1 MQDILFDSGFVLLGF
16 LLLLKG
22 GDYLVLGAV
31 NIARVVRLSPMVIGL
46 TVVGFGTS
54 MPELL
59 VSTQAALA
67 GSPGI
72 AIGNVVGSN
81 IANIGLILGM
91 SALIYPLAVSKSSL
105 KIHLPFMLLSVFLLM
120 LAGITGSI
128 TRLYGIIFLLLLSAY
143 VVWQVRDSRRHPDP
157 NAEEQMKAYP
167 ARNLSVTLLVTLLSF
182 AALVVGA
189 SLLVDGASNWARRL
203 GGWMGAEP
211 ASIERLIGLTVV
223 AVGTSLPELFASV
236 MAARRHQADI
246 ALGNI
251 VGSVSFN
258 VLAVIGVAS
267 TISPISHA
275 NQGFLVSYAVM
286 VGMSWLLY
294 FTCVTHRAI
303 TRNEGLLLLLC
314 YVAYL
319 ISLGF

>member
-1 MQDILFDSGFVLLGF
+1 MLIDTLLILVGF
-16 LLLLKG
+16 LLLVKG

-31 NIARVVRLSPMVIGL
+31 NIARTVRLSPMVIGL

-59 VSTQAALA
+59 VSAQAALK

-81 IANIGLILGM
+81 IANIGLILGLC
-91 SALIYPLAVSKSSL
+91 ALIYPLGVNRSSL
-105 KIHLPFMLLSVFLLM
+105 RIHLPYMVLNVALLM
-120 LAGITGSI
+120 VVGMTGTINRVAGG
-128 TRLYGIIFLLLLSAY
+128 LFLLLLCSY

-157 NAEEQMKAYP
+157 NAAEQLKEYP
-167 ARNLSVTLLVTLLSF
+167 DWRFGKSLLITLLSF
-182 AALVVGA
+182 AALVLGANALIKGATGWALNIGEWVGA
-189 SLLVDGASNWARRL
+189 DPVD
-203 GGWMGAEP
+203 M
-211 ASIERLIGLTVV
+211 ERIIGLTVV

-258 VLAVIGVAS
+258 VLCVIGVSA
-267 TISPISHA
+267 TICPIRNSDA
-275 NQGFLVSYAVM
+275 GFLVSYAVM
-286 VGMSWLLY
+286 VGISLLLY
-294 FTCVTHRAI
+294 LFCYTGRTLVRA
-303 TRNEGLLLLLC
+303 EGVVLFAC
-314 YVAYL
+314 YLAYL
-319 ISLGF
+319 ASLGV

>member
-1 MQDILFDSGFVLLGF
+1 MLIDTLLILVGF
-16 LLLLKG
+16 LLLVKG

-31 NIARVVRLSPMVIGL
+31 NIARTVRLSPMVIGL

-59 VSTQAALA
+59 VSAQAALK

-81 IANIGLILGM
+81 IANIGLILGLC
-91 SALIYPLAVSKSSL
+91 ALIYPLNVSKSSL
-105 KIHLPFMLLSVFLLM
+105 KIHLPYMILSVVLLM
-120 LAGITGSI
+120 AAGMTGTI
-128 TRLYGIIFLLLLSAY
+128 RRVEGLLFLCILVGY

-157 NAEEQMKAYP
+157 NAAEQLKEYPDWRFGKA
-167 ARNLSVTLLVTLLSF
+167 AIVTLLSF
-182 AALVVGA
+182 AALVLGANALIKGATGWALNIGEWVGA
-189 SLLVDGASNWARRL
+189 DPRD
-203 GGWMGAEP
+203 M
-211 ASIERLIGLTVV
+211 ERIIGLTVV

-258 VLAVIGVAS
+258 VLCVIGVSA
-267 TISPISHA
+267 TICPIRNSDA
-275 NQGFLVSYAVM
+275 GFLVSYAVM
-286 VGMSWLLY
+286 VGISLLLY
-294 FTCVTHRAI
+294 LTCYTHRSI
-303 TRNEGLLLLLC
+303 TRAEGAVLLAC
-314 YVAYL
+314 YLAYL
-319 ISLGF
+319 ASLGV

>member
-1 MQDILFDSGFVLLGF
+1 MLLDTLFILLGF
-16 LLLLKG
+16 LLLVKG

-31 NIARVVRLSPMVIGL
+31 NIARTLRLSPMVIGL

-59 VSTQAALA
+59 VSTQAAIA

-81 IANIGLILGM
+81 IANIGLILGVC
-91 SALIYPLAVSKSSL
+91 ALIYPLNVSKSSL
-105 KIHLPFMLLSVFLLM
+105 KIHLPYMILSVALLSVVGMTGTIHRVEGILFLCILV
-120 LAGITGSI
+120 
-128 TRLYGIIFLLLLSAY
+128 AY

-157 NAEEQMKAYP
+157 NAAEQLKEYP
-167 ARNLSVTLLVTLLSF
+167 DWRFGRATVVTLLSF
-182 AALVVGA
+182 AALVLGANGLIKGATGWAMNIGEWVGA
-189 SLLVDGASNWARRL
+189 DPRD
-203 GGWMGAEP
+203 M
-211 ASIERLIGLTVV
+211 ERIIGLTVV

-258 VLAVIGVAS
+258 VLCVIGVAS
-267 TISPISHA
+267 TICPIQNSDA
-275 NQGFLVSYAVM
+275 GFLISYATM
-286 VGMSWLLY
+286 VAISLLLY
-294 FTCVTHRAI
+294 LACYTHRSI
-303 TRNEGLLLLLC
+303 TRGEGALLFSC

-319 ISLGF
+319 VSLGV

>member
-1 MQDILFDSGFVLLGF
+1 MLIDTLLILVGF
-16 LLLLKG
+16 LFLVKG

-31 NIARVVRLSPMVIGL
+31 NIARTVRLSPMVIGL

-59 VSTQAALA
+59 VSAQAALK

-81 IANIGLILGM
+81 IANIGLILGLC
-91 SALIYPLAVSKSSL
+91 ALIYPLGVSRSSL
-105 KIHLPFMLLSVFLLM
+105 RIHLPYMVLNVALLM
-120 LAGITGSI
+120 VVGMTGEIGRVAGG
-128 TRLYGIIFLLLLSAY
+128 LFLLLLCSY

-157 NAEEQMKAYP
+157 NAAEQLKEYPDWRFGKA
-167 ARNLSVTLLVTLLSF
+167 LLITLLSF
-182 AALVVGA
+182 AALVLGANALIKGATGWALNIGEWVGA
-189 SLLVDGASNWARRL
+189 DPRD
-203 GGWMGAEP
+203 M
-211 ASIERLIGLTVV
+211 ERIIGLTVV

-258 VLAVIGVAS
+258 VLCVIGVSA
-267 TISPISHA
+267 TISPIQNSDA
-275 NQGFLVSYAVM
+275 GFLVSYSVM
-286 VGMSWLLY
+286 VAISLLLY
-294 FTCVTHRAI
+294 LFCYTGRRLVRA
-303 TRNEGLLLLLC
+303 EGAVLFLC
-314 YVAYL
+314 YLAYL
-319 ISLGF
+319 ASLGV